1 MLFLP
6 IVPMSEPSTAEPV
19 LLPTDQELVLKVIPM
34 PADCNANGDIFGGW
48 VMAQVDLAGAVL
60 PARLVHGR
68 IATVAVNEFV
78 FKQPVRVGDI
88 LSFFASVARIGH
100 SPEQAEAFTAA
111 PMHGLMLRSGPALSK
126 GIRAPVAARPA
137 RAAVAL
143 RMQSEDDKAKASG
156 VALALFGFVASG
168 FSVFFAVLAGGL
180 GIYAGESPVCA

>member
-1 MLFLP
+1 M
-6 IVPMSEPSTAEPV
+6 
-19 LLPTDQELVLKVIPM
+19 
-34 PADCNANGDIFGGW
+34 
-48 VMAQVDLAGAVL
+48 
-60 PARLVHGR
+60 
-68 IATVAVNEFV
+68 
-78 FKQPVRVGDI
+78 
-88 LSFFASVARIGH
+88 ARIGH